1 MWLLANIH
9 QNIRLLTSWG
19 GMMTPSMLFHG
30 LRTVAGA
37 AMLTATPAALAVNR
51 VPVPPA
57 FTVPDD
63 PAGCVLEREGRP
75 VDDAVLTKLGKQHGR
90 QTVTLSASATIPYRC
105 IGGILYRM
113 QQAGFRRV
121 NFHGM

>member
-1 MWLLANIH
+1 MA
-9 QNIRLLTSWG
+9 
-19 GMMTPSMLFHG
+19 PSMLLRG
-30 LRTVAGA
+30 LRTVAWVG
-37 AMLTATPAALAVNR
+37 MLTATPAALAVNR

-75 VDDAVLTKLGKQHGR
+75 VDDAVLTKLGKQYGR
-90 QTVTLSASATIPYRC
+90 QTATLSASASIPYRC